1 MGSECGIRVTWL
13 AAALVAVTVL
23 TLVGYLLTRPPALVS
38 ASVAP
43 SASQSPRVRSAS
55 TSAPVRVT
63 TMAGLQEAVGEFL
76 TAWSTVDPDQRAI
89 GLSATAT
96 ASLAEQLLVT
106 DPDEVPRACVFAG
119 ALEVADLTPTAVLVT
134 VPTSCE
140 GRLWLGLDRDPTAPH
155 GWRVTAI
162 GKERSWIQ

>member
-13 AAALVAVTVL
+13 AAALVAVTVV
-23 TLVGYLLTRPPALVS
+23 TLVGYWLTRPPALVS

-43 SASQSPRVRSAS
+43 KASGPPSVRSTQ
-55 TSAPVRVT
+55 TSQRARVAT
-63 TMAGLQEAVGEFL
+63 TAGLHESVGEFL
-76 TAWSTVDPDQRAI
+76 TAWSTVDPEQRAI

-96 ASLAEQLLVT
+96 GSLAGQLLVT
-106 DPDEVPRACVFAG
+106 DPDEVPPACVFAG

-134 VPTSCE
+134 VPTTCE
-140 GRLWLGLDRDPTAPH
+140 GVLWLGLDRDPTGPH

>member
-13 AAALVAVTVL
+13 AAALVAVTVV
-23 TLVGYLLTRPPALVS
+23 TLVGYLLTRPPTLVS
-38 ASVAP
+38 AGVTPTASESP
-43 SASQSPRVRSAS
+43 SLG
-55 TSAPVRVT
+55 SAPTSSGARVT
-63 TMAGLQEAVGEFL
+63 TTAGLQEAVAEFL
-76 TAWSTVDPDQRAI
+76 TAWSTVDPEQRTI
-89 GLSATAT
+89 GLTATAT

-106 DPDEVPRACVFAG
+106 DSDEVPPACVFAG

-134 VPTSCE
+134 VPTTFE
-140 GRLWLGLDRDPTAPH
+140 GLLWVGLDRDPTAAH

>member
-13 AAALVAVTVL
+13 AAALVAVTVA
-23 TLVGYLLTRPPALVS
+23 TLIGYLLTRPPVLVD

-43 SASQSPRVRSAS
+43 SASVSPSVRSAS
-55 TSAPVRVT
+55 TSAAVRVT
-63 TMAGLQEAVGEFL
+63 KTAGLQQAVAEFL
-76 TAWSTVDPDQRAI
+76 TAWSAVDPDQRTI
-89 GLSATAT
+89 GLTATAT

-106 DPDEVPRACVFAG
+106 DPNEVPPMCTFAG
-119 ALEVADLTPTAVLVT
+119 ALEVADLTPTAALVT
-134 VPTSCE
+134 VPTTCE
-140 GRLWLGLDRDPTAPH
+140 GVLWVGLDRDPTAPH